1 MPSLNG
7 LDDDDVMPLEE
18 RFKKVSNNIYIGIK
32 KLTKH
37 VILTGVLDSR
47 NPSTSSRGSIP
58 ACVSS
63 SPTASG

>member
-1 MPSLNG
+1 MSSLNG
-7 LDDDDVMPLEE
+7 LDDDVMPLEE
-18 RFKKVSNNIYIGIK
+18 RFKKVSKNINIGIT

-47 NPSTSSRGSIP
+47 SPGTSSRGSTP

-63 SPTASG
+63 SQTTSG